1 MRIAHCCMISAM
13 RPESPDDVAA
23 EAPLQDHECDSLH
36 AELDRCSSLLPPIP
50 QILAKIEQE
59 LSSEWSNVSR
69 LSHLIRTDPALVGA
83 VLKLSNSPMWRG
95 AKHITDVEEAFQ
107 RIGKDNLRSVA
118 TLLALQQG
126 AIPSSGLLGAD
137 MNSFWRHSLLV
148 AAGAVQIARS
158 GTTDHEVLEQVWTA
172 GLLHDLG
179 ALLAPLMY
187 PQAWAEVP
195 RRIETLEPGG
205 ENPTLAQV
213 FRECV
218 GVDHS
223 RLSGAFAERVWKM
236 PQTVSVLAGFWPD
249 PSEVE
254 PPFLAWAVHRADQAA
269 QVLGVCWQPE
279 GTRSSTLAELPM
291 ESGAAAGCDPEF
303 CRASVERHV
312 SLVEALLS

>member
-1 MRIAHCCMISAM
+1 MVETEPSS
-13 RPESPDDVAA
+13 RPDVG
-23 EAPLQDHECDSLH
+23 DSIH
-36 AELDRCSSLLPPIP
+36 AQLDRCSSLLPPIP
-50 QILAKIEQE
+50 QILAKIEME

-83 VLKLSNSPMWRG
+83 VLKLSNSPLWRG
-95 AKHITDVEEAFQ
+95 TKPITEVEEAFQ

-126 AIPSSGLLGAD
+126 CIPSSGLLGAD
-137 MNSFWRHSLLV
+137 MDSFWFHSLLV

-158 GTTDHEVLEQVWTA
+158 GTTDHEVLEHVWTA

-187 PQAWAEVP
+187 PDAWVDVP
-195 RRIETLEPGG
+195 RSIEALEPGG

-213 FRECV
+213 FLECV
-218 GVDHS
+218 GVDHA
-223 RLSGAFAERVWKM
+223 RLSGAFAERVWRM
-236 PQTVSVLAGFWPD
+236 PETVSVLARFWPD
-249 PSEVE
+249 PSEVD

-279 GTRSSTLAELPM
+279 STRASVLAELPL
-291 ESGAAAGCDPEF
+291 ESGADAARDPEF
-303 CRASVERHV
+303 CRASVEMHV
-312 SLVEALLS
+312 PLVEALLSV